1 MGPGSSG
8 KGRRRRRDEEGEG
21 RVGKTGWWRELV
33 PKSKSPKISKWTTAT
48 TMTTTTLQSFSGDVA
63 RDDYAAATSS
73 GDVDPSVQ
81 ATAVSATE
89 ANGRAA
95 SDAAVGHQSGGSE
108 DGVGAKAL
116 GAKAL
121 GGKDAKQSQLY
132 GGFSFGFG
140 D

>member
-1 MGPGSSG
+1 
-8 KGRRRRRDEEGEG
+8 
-21 RVGKTGWWRELV
+21 
-33 PKSKSPKISKWTTAT
+33 
-48 TMTTTTLQSFSGDVA
+48 MTTTTLQSFSGDVA

-121 GGKDAKQSQLY
+121 GGKDAEQSQLY
-132 GGFSFGFG
+132 AGFRLALVTEW
-140 D
+140 

>member
-1 MGPGSSG
+1 
-8 KGRRRRRDEEGEG
+8 
-21 RVGKTGWWRELV
+21 
-33 PKSKSPKISKWTTAT
+33 
-48 TMTTTTLQSFSGDVA
+48 MTTTTLQSFSGDVA

-121 GGKDAKQSQLY
+121 GGKDAEQSQLY